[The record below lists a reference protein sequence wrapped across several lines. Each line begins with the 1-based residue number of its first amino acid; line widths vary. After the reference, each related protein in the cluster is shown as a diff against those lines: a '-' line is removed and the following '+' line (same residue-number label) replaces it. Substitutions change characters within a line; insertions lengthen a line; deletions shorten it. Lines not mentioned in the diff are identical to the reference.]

1 MNENIKTYGRPFW
14 GILNSLYKANLV
26 TERNV
31 CNVKGYDIDI
41 KKVDYLMQDDVGN
54 IYKNTK
60 DFIEESV
67 KNRFYSKIDGGKI
80 NNISLSDIGNIIRG
94 KEDTYI
100 LLVSGSYT
108 FINELL
114 SELKLSKVDND
125 KIGFNEVYTL
135 GNGLLLF
142 YLPRVRYGQMKKGF
156 TLINRDF
163 TVKRNSKKGKV
174 VDVFDNGDNL
184 KIVVNEEWKVSF
196 KRSFEAYSII
206 I

>member
-1 MNENIKTYGRPFW
+1 
-14 GILNSLYKANLV
+14 
-26 TERNV
+26 
-31 CNVKGYDIDI
+31 
-41 KKVDYLMQDDVGN
+41 MQDDVGN

-184 KIVVNEEWKVSF
+184 KILVHEEWKVSF